1 MGDINLKKL
10 GSHKK
15 KLIFIIVAAIGL
27 YVWWQSNSG
36 NDGQDEDMTDAAQ
49 TALDQAA
56 GVFTTSPVQDM
67 TTSDQMLDQLKGTE
81 SCRLTAYQLADG
93 KGLTIG
99 YGHKYQPGE
108 TVYQTITQ
116 DQADAY
122 FADDVAN
129 RAEKWVKLYVTV
141 DLSQNQFDALVSIA
155 FNMSPQSFKKF
166 ANEVNAGNGIDDIAQ
181 QSVSWVAAQYTNGI
195 QNRRNAEVTLY
206 DQGVYA

>member
-1 MGDINLKKL
+1 MRKIYIL
-10 GSHKK
+10 GV
-15 KLIFIIVAAIGL
+15 IAAAIAA

-36 NDGQDEDMTDAAQ
+36 NDGQDEDMIDAAQ

-67 TTSDQMLDQLKGTE
+67 TTSQQMLDQLKSTE
-81 SCRLTAYQLADG
+81 ALHLKAYQLDDG
-93 KGLTIG
+93 KGMTIG
-99 YGHKYQPGE
+99 YGHKFQPGE
-108 TVYQTITQ
+108 TVYQEITQ

-122 FADDVAN
+122 FVDDVAN

-155 FNMSPQSFKKF
+155 YNMSPQSFKKF

-181 QSVSWVAAQYTNGI
+181 QSVAWVSPKYTNGI
-195 QNRRNAEVTLY
+195 QNRRNAEMLLY